1 MVLRRAGKL
10 ITPLKHRYGFLTSKE
25 LYSLD
30 EGNLPFLGSNGIAS
44 ILSRVNHPMEP
55 SERFLK
61 VGDEALRVAS
71 DFVLQLEDFLGE

>member
-1 MVLRRAGKL
+1 MVLRRTGKL
-10 ITPLKHRYGFLTSKE
+10 ITPLEHRYGFLTSQE

-30 EGNLPFLGSNGIAS
+30 ESDLSLFRSNGIAA

>member
-1 MVLRRAGKL
+1 MVFRRAGKL
-10 ITPLKHRYGFLTSKE
+10 ITPLEHRYGFLTSQE

-30 EGNLPFLGSNGIAS
+30 EGDLPFLGSNGIAA

-55 SERFLK
+55 SERFLQ